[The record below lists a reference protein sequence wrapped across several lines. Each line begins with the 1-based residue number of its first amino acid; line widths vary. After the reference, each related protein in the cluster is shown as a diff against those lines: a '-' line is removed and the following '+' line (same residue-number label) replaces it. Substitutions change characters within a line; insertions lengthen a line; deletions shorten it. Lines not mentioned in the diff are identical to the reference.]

1 MLYKK
6 YRINIVQSSP
16 NHFLVH
22 PEQVKSYICIKYVF
36 LSIILSFENSL
47 SKELS
52 EMLDQSLVRFE
63 ES

>member
-36 LSIILSFENSL
+36 LSIILSF